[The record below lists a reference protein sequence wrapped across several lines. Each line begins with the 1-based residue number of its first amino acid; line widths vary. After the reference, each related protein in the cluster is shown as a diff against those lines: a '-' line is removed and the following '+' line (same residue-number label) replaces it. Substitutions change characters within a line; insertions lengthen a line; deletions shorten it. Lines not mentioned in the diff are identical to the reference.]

1 MFDDDYRHVEGR
13 PTGCGDHAALLCR
26 GRRKYVRAT
35 CRMFASVHSWQLALR
50 RLHKASLNSWNAAP
64 PRASG
69 FGQRRQGISLSNAY
83 QEAAAKQRPKH
94 SPSARGRRALNFESY
109 IFSIMLLGGK
119 AGCQDSFEVF
129 LAAGVRPQ
137 PKAFG
142 TGTWCFDVGH
152 SAEIIRAGISREA
165 A

>member
-1 MFDDDYRHVEGR
+1 MTMTATLKEGPRDAAIMPRYCAGAGGSTYGQHVVCLHPCTAG
-13 PTGCGDHAALLCR
+13 
-26 GRRKYVRAT
+26 
-35 CRMFASVHSWQLALR
+35 SWHCADCTKHL
-50 RLHKASLNSWNAAP
+50 LNSWNAAP